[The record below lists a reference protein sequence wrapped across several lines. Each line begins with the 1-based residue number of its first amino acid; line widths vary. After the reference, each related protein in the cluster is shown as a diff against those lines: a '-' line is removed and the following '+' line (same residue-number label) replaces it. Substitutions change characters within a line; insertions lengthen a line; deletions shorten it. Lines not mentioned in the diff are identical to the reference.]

1 MEAQAIRQSA
11 AGDGPLGQV
20 LGGRYRLESRLGS
33 GGMGVVYLAEHLLI
47 RRKFAVKLMGGA
59 HGLSDELV
67 RRFQREALA
76 AASMGHPHI
85 VDVTD
90 MGTADDGSPFLVL
103 EYLHGQDLARAV
115 HEGGLFSVGRAVRV
129 ALQLCA
135 ALGAVHEKRIVHRDL
150 KPANIMLVP
159 RPGEPDFVKVLDFG
173 ICKLLDRDDGEP
185 HTQLTGTHA
194 SLGTPEFM
202 APEQFRGSARVD
214 LRADIYAVG
223 AVLYFMLTARPPFE
237 ADDLPHL
244 LMRICTEPP
253 RSARMVRPD
262 VPADLDFVLKRACA
276 KRPDDRYESSAAL
289 AAALARF
296 ANHEG
301 EAPKTLIGRRPRV
314 ASPPTLE
321 CAAPTAASWP
331 PPSSASSTRVA
342 EPQRR
347 RTRAGMAVLG
357 AMVVVGFAA
366 LGLWRSGASPRPS
379 GTARAQGDGGPAAS
393 APDIRRPPVVLAP
406 AALPPQVAVAARGPA
421 PESAA
426 QPAADSSAAPPAPL
440 VRPKAPRKPA
450 SQPLVP
456 AVAGKAPADV
466 QAAEMPQATEAP
478 ASPPQAAAVVESEP
492 AALRA
497 APLAPA
503 SPLDP
508 YRLPTRSLRDV
519 Q

>member
-1 MEAQAIRQSA
+1 MEAHAIRPSA

-20 LGGRYRLESRLGS
+20 LGGRYRLEARLGA

-47 RRKFAVKLMGGA
+47 RRKFAVKLMGSA

-103 EYLHGQDLARAV
+103 EYLDGQDLARAV

-214 LRADIYAVG
+214 LRADLYAVG
-223 AVLYFMLTARPPFE
+223 AVLYYMLTGRPPFE

-262 VPADLDFVLKRACA
+262 VPAELDLVLKRACA
-276 KRPDDRYESSAAL
+276 KRLEDRFESSAAL
-289 AAALARF
+289 AAALTPFAR
-296 ANHEG
+296 HPG
-301 EAPKTLIGRRPRV
+301 EAPKTLLGRQAADAHPV
-314 ASPPTLE
+314 TVE
-321 CAAPTAASWP
+321 CAAQTAASWP
-331 PPSSASSTRVA
+331 PPSASSTRVSV
-342 EPQRR
+342 PRRR

-357 AMVVVGFAA
+357 ALVLVGCVA
-366 LGLWRSGASPRPS
+366 LGLWRSGASSRSS
-379 GTARAQGDGGPAAS
+379 GPERAQSDGRPAVS
-393 APDIRRPPVVLAP
+393 APDIPRPPVVLAP
-406 AALPPQVAVAARGPA
+406 VALPPQLEEAGRASA

-426 QPAADSSAAPPAPL
+426 EPVADAADGPPAPP
-440 VRPKAPRKPA
+440 VRPKAPRMPVGN
-450 SQPLVP
+450 PRGP
-456 AVAGKAPADV
+456 VAADKAPAAV
-466 QAAEMPQATEAP
+466 QAAEARQSTEVPTSAT
-478 ASPPQAAAVVESEP
+478 QAAAPVVENEP

-497 APLAPA
+497 APLVPA